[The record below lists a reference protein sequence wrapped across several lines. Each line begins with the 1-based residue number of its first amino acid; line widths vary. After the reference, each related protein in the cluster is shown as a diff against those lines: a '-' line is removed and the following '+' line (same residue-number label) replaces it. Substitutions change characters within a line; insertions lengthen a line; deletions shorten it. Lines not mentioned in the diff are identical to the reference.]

1 MGKQPELWA
10 YFDCFAGV
18 SGDMTLGA
26 LIDLGLDVRELREV
40 LSLTA
45 QTDIELTTRRLEKN
59 HLTGVKVEFASDF
72 PQPTRSYAEIC
83 ALLNQAPV
91 SDGVRQRSLKM
102 FRMLGEVEARIHGQ
116 PLEQVHF
123 HELGGLDTILDV
135 VGAAWGVEK
144 LGITRVFCSSLPM
157 GWGMIASAHGRLPNP
172 APATMELL
180 KGLPLYGTDLP
191 GELVTPTGAVIL
203 KGLEAR
209 YEPCPA
215 MRLTQVGYGAGSRD
229 LPGHPN
235 LLRIYLG
242 EPLAAAPGLRET
254 VSVLETH
261 IDDMNPELYE
271 PLMAGLFAAGALD
284 VALAP
289 IQMKKN
295 RPGVRLTVI
304 APPAARESLLERLF
318 LDSTTLG
325 VRVMEVERVA
335 ARRWPETVDTPY
347 GPLEVKVMEYGG
359 QRRVMPEYE
368 ACRRL
373 AEERGISLLE
383 VYRFI
388 NPQIPQI
395 NTD

>member
-1 MGKQPELWA
+1 
-10 YFDCFAGV
+10 
-18 SGDMTLGA
+18 MTLGA
-26 LIDLGLDVRELREV
+26 LIDLGLDGRELREV
-40 LSLTA
+40 LSLAA
-45 QTDIELTTRRLEKN
+45 QTEVELKVYRVQKN

-72 PQPTRSYAEIC
+72 PQPTRSYGEIC
-83 ALLNQAPV
+83 ALVAQAPV
-91 SDGVRQRSLKM
+91 SEKARERSLSM
-102 FRMLGEVEARIHGQ
+102 FRMLGEVEARIHSQ

-144 LGITRVFCSSLPM
+144 LGITRIFCSSLPM
-157 GWGMIASAHGRLPNP
+157 GWGMIPSAHGRLPNP
-172 APATMELL
+172 APATLELL

-203 KGLEAR
+203 KGLEAQ

-215 MRLTQVGYGAGSRD
+215 MRLSGVGYGAGSRD

-235 LLRIYLG
+235 LLRIFLG
-242 EPLAAAPGLRET
+242 QSLAVAPGLRET
-254 VSVLETH
+254 VLVLETH
-261 IDDMNPELYE
+261 IDDMNPEFYE
-271 PLMAGLFAAGALD
+271 PLMEGLFAAGALD

-289 IQMKKN
+289 LQMKKN

-325 VRVMEVERVA
+325 VRVMEVDRVA
-335 ARRWPETVDTPY
+335 ARRWQETVDTPY

-359 QRRVMPEYE
+359 KRRVMPEYE

-373 AEERGISLLE
+373 GREHGLSVPE
-383 VYRFI
+383 VYRMVKGME
-388 NPQIPQI
+388 
-395 NTD
+395 T